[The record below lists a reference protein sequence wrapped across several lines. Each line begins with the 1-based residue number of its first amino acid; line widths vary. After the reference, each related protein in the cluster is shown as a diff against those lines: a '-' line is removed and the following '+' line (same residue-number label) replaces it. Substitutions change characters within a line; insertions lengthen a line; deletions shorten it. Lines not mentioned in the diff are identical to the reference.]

1 MPSLDYP
8 STVLLN
14 TSTDSPQNP
23 SRWRCIG
30 ASVMGVSHQRN
41 ATPCQDMFGHCH
53 LPTGELVVAVADGSG
68 SAPLAKEGAQIV
80 VEGALAAVTDRWACY
95 RPGSRKAW
103 SDLIRQ
109 VFQAAQQGVFYHAA
123 KANQPPR
130 AYAATLL
137 VAIIS
142 QDLVACGLVGDCAIV
157 VATDEGALQS
167 LCKTQ
172 RGPYAN
178 TTYFA
183 THHDL
188 KQQLDV
194 QIWEGAAQHVA
205 LLTDGLLNLA
215 LNIDQNRPYAPFFAP
230 LFGFVAA
237 IGDGI
242 EDEATAVQAL
252 TTFLDSDRVN
262 QRTHDD
268 KTLVL
273 VGQCVSRSVGQ

>member
-1 MPSLDYP
+1 MTASLDHP
-8 STVLLN
+8 LASTL
-14 TSTDSPQNP
+14 NP
-23 SRWRCIG
+23 SRNPPQDHPQNFPRWHCVG

-41 ATPCQDMFGHCH
+41 ATPCQDMFGYCH
-53 LPTGELVVAVADGSG
+53 LPTGELVVAVADGAG
-68 SAPLAKEGAQIV
+68 SAPLAKEGAQMV
-80 VEGALAAVTDRWACY
+80 VEGALAAVTGRWGYY
-95 RPGSRKAW
+95 RPASRKAW
-103 SDLIRQ
+103 REL
-109 VFQAAQQGVFYHAA
+109 VYHAFQTAQQGVFSHAVN
-123 KANQPPR
+123 ANQPPR

-157 VATDEGALQS
+157 VATDEGAMQS
-167 LCKTQ
+167 LCQAQ

-194 QIWEGAAQHVA
+194 QLWEGSARHVA
-205 LLTDGLLNLA
+205 LLTDGLLSLA
-215 LNIDQNRPYAPFFAP
+215 LNIDQNRPYAPFFDP
-230 LFGFVAA
+230 LFGFVADV
-237 IGDGI
+237 GNTV
-242 EDEATAVQAL
+242 DEEAVAVQAL
-252 TTFLDSDRVN
+252 TTFLDSERVN

-273 VGQCVSRSVGQ
+273 VGQVDR